1 MHHVEIQYDA
11 MSYFLQCYRVA
22 CGYPH
27 QLIHS
32 SLLVNKSAFT
42 TLCPRSQELF
52 DRMLLCVG
60 RVCGTLSATC
70 TVTTTILLA
79 QSFIHLSAQKVNPFF
94 HDTRHR
100 PFRKRSDNREK
111 TPAESAGNPG
121 RAGDT
126 STKLPLP
133 VANLRS
139 RSSSKHEA
147 RRPGTECAYGL
158 IRILATF

>member
-100 PFRKRSDNREK
+100 PFRKRSGNREK
-111 TPAESAGNPG
+111 IPRNPQETRDAPG
-121 RAGDT
+121 TRRQNCRFRSRIFARVRHP
-126 STKLPLP
+126 STKREGLVP
-133 VANLRS
+133 N
-139 RSSSKHEA
+139 A
-147 RRPGTECAYGL
+147 RTD
-158 IRILATF
+158 